1 MSRDGSIRRR
11 DCAMPAASADLR
23 VRSQV
28 EIRAL
33 LRQMVQ
39 NDIPVSLG
47 GADLPTYS
55 TSLWAEDSEHQVLVF
70 SVDPKAEAVQ
80 RLVCAGDLTATA
92 YLDNVK
98 IQFDVDDLVL
108 VNGRV
113 GSVLNASYPREVFRF
128 QRRSSFRV
136 QPIGRGRAQ
145 ACMAHPELA
154 GRQLELRIIDLS
166 YTGVALMLAEPLDLF
181 QRGQRL
187 PNVLLELDAG
197 TRINTGL
204 VISHVSRVE
213 AIGGAYW
220 RIGCELAGLDLVT
233 ERELQRYIDQTQR
246 RSRLLT
252 L

>member
-11 DCAMPAASADLR
+11 DPAMPVSSADLR

-108 VNGRV
+108 
-113 GSVLNASYPREVFRF
+113 
-128 QRRSSFRV
+128 
-136 QPIGRGRAQ
+136 
-145 ACMAHPELA
+145 
-154 GRQLELRIIDLS
+154 
-166 YTGVALMLAEPLDLF
+166 
-181 QRGQRL
+181 
-187 PNVLLELDAG
+187 
-197 TRINTGL
+197 
-204 VISHVSRVE
+204 
-213 AIGGAYW
+213 
-220 RIGCELAGLDLVT
+220 
-233 ERELQRYIDQTQR
+233 
-246 RSRLLT
+246 
-252 L
+252 

>member
-1 MSRDGSIRRR
+1 MSRDCSIRRR
-11 DCAMPAASADLR
+11 DPAMPVSSADLR

-33 LRQMVQ
+33 LWQMVQ